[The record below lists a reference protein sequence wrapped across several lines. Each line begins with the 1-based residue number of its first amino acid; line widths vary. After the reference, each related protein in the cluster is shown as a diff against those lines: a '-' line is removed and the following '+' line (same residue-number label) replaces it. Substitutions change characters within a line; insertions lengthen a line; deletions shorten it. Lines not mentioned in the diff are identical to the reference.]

1 MIQKLTMGDKN
12 MNRKFVLKILFIILC
27 FVSAYNAKSQVNIS
41 WGDPRRDDTVS
52 VMVLDVYDIK
62 NVKLFPILDIAMNMS
77 NFFEFGNDT
86 TLNIFYTISIK
97 AIENN
102 KIRIFVYPSQT
113 SEIVFH
119 MLWGYGKMPNGMLI
133 YKNMVFLIKYWQ
145 KDSIAAEFIDK
156 NFVITDKKSILKK
169 DPRNPKYMT
178 GNNSYITEGFSLE
191 FETDASFNNIRLI
204 KAEINSIEIEK

>member
-1 MIQKLTMGDKN
+1 
-12 MNRKFVLKILFIILC
+12 MNRKSILKILFIILC
-27 FVSAYNAKSQVNIS
+27 LFSSHRAKSQIDLE
-41 WGDPRRDDTVS
+41 WGDPRRDDS
-52 VMVLDVYDIK
+52 VMVLDVYNIK
-62 NVKLFPILDIAMNMS
+62 NVDLFPILDIAMNMS

-145 KDSIAAEFIDK
+145 KDSTVLKFIDK
-156 NFVITDKKSILKK
+156 NFVITDKKSIFKK
-169 DPRNPKYMT
+169 DPRSPKYWS
-178 GNNSYITEGFSLE
+178 NSIKNEGFSLE
-191 FETDASFNNIRLI
+191 FKTDVSLNHIRLI
-204 KAEINSIEIEK
+204 KAEINPIEIAK